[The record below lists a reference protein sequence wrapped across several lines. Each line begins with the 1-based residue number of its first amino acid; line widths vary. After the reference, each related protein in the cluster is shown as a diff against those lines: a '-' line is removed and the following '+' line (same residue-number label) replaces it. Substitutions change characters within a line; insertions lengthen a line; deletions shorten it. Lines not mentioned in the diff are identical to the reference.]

1 MGCGLS
7 CRSSTSTF
15 DGVRVVHINGYVE
28 DFPGPVSVAEVTGKP
43 PKLLC
48 FSPVQLLSF
57 AARPLGL
64 DERLE
69 PGRLYFLLPQS
80 ILQSDSSPV
89 DLAALATRL
98 TALARSGGGAAAPI
112 APPTSKLPFPCVSE
126 FNSAPVGHHAHA
138 GSRYDYAMGD
148 GLGRRGASTK
158 FRAWKPILDTI
169 EESFRRSM
177 IDERSVG
184 RSTRHGM
191 SSRSSSTYSRLVGE
205 EERPS
210 S

>member
-7 CRSSTSTF
+7 CCRSTSTF
-15 DGVRVVHINGYVE
+15 NGVRVVHINGYVE
-28 DFPGPVSVAEVTGKP
+28 DFSGPVTVAEVTGKP
-43 PKLLC
+43 PKLVC
-48 FSPVQLLSF
+48 FSPAQLLSF

-69 PGRLYFLLPQS
+69 PGRLYFLLPHS
-80 ILQSDSSPV
+80 VLQSDSSPV

-98 TALARSGGGAAAPI
+98 TALARGGGAVAASP
-112 APPTSKLPFPCVSE
+112 AHSASKLPFPYASE
-126 FNSAPVGHHAHA
+126 CNSAAGHHADA
-138 GSRYDYAMGD
+138 GTGYNYGLGD
-148 GLGRRGASTK
+148 GLGRGMSSK
-158 FRAWKPILDTI
+158 LRAWKPLLDTI
-169 EESFRRSM
+169 EESFRRST

-184 RSTRHGM
+184 RSTRGM
-191 SSRSSSTYSRLVGE
+191 SSRSVDSRLVEE